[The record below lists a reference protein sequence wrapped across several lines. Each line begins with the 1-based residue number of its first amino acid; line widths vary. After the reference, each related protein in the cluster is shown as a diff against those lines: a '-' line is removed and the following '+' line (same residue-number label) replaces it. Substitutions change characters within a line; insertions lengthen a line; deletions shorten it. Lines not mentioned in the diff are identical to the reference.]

1 MTGSGDPRHA
11 VGSWQRAAWATLP
24 TLPTLAAKDLKLLFR
39 DHFALFFVFAF
50 PLLYCLFFGTIFAGE
65 HGPGGR
71 THAPI
76 RIVVVDQDGSDASRR
91 LLDRL
96 AEHPSLQLVTPAVS
110 DVEAADERV
119 RKGDCAAS
127 IRIPAGYGDSPFWLF
142 DVDAAAAPGMG
153 RFDIGI
159 DPTRRAE
166 AGFLQGVLLQSLI
179 ACLAE
184 RIGDRELMRR
194 ELQRARTALRAT
206 EDVDSG
212 QRLALAAV
220 LAALDRL
227 LVEADP
233 AALAQVPKLMAPGD
247 RLQLRDVSQ
256 STAAPRSSFEVTF
269 PSAMIWGLMS
279 VALSFAI
286 MLVRERKQGTLLR
299 LRSAPIGT
307 AQLLAGK
314 ALGCFLACVLSIGF
328 LLLFGRFVLDV
339 RVADVAFAL
348 LAIGCTSLCFTGLMM
363 AAAVVGRS
371 EQAVMGAAWGV
382 MLPLAMVGG
391 GMIPL
396 VAMPPWLLALSDVSP
411 FKWGI
416 YAMEGAV
423 WRGFTAVDMAL
434 PCVVLV
440 ATGGLCFGFGVV
452 VFRRAHW

>member
-11 VGSWQRAAWATLP
+11 VPSWQRSASTVLSTLA
-24 TLPTLAAKDLKLLFR
+24 TLAAKDLKLLFR
-39 DHFALFFVFAF
+39 DRFALFFVFAF

-76 RIVVVDQDGSDASRR
+76 RVVVVDQDGSDASRR

-96 AEHPSLQLVTPAVS
+96 ARHPSLELVTPAVA
-110 DVEAADERV
+110 DAAAADERV
-119 RKGDCAAS
+119 RRGECVAS

-142 DVDAAAAPGMG
+142 DVDAAAAPGID

-166 AGFLQGVLLQSLI
+166 AGFLQGVLLQSLF

-184 RIGDRELMRR
+184 QLGDRDAMRR
-194 ELQRARTALRAT
+194 ELQRARTALRT
-206 EDVDSG
+206 EEIDGG

-227 LVEADP
+227 LAEADA
-233 AALAQVPKLMAPGD
+233 AALAQVPKLMTPGD

-256 STAAPRSSFEVTF
+256 SAATPRSSFEVTF

-286 MLVRERKQGTLLR
+286 MLVRERTQGTLLR

-314 ALGCFLACVLSIGF
+314 ALGCFVACVLSMGF
-328 LLLFGRFVLDV
+328 LLLFGRFALDV
-339 RVADVAFAL
+339 RVANVAFAL

-363 AAAVVGRS
+363 AAAVIGRS
-371 EQAVMGAAWGV
+371 EQAVAGAAWGI
-382 MLPLAMVGG
+382 MLPLAMLGG

-396 VAMPPWLLALSDVSP
+396 VAMPPWLLALSDFSP

-423 WRGFTAVDMAL
+423 WRGFTLVDMAL
-434 PCVVLV
+434 PCGVLV
-440 ATGGLCFGFGVV
+440 GTGVLCFGFGVV
-452 VFRRAHW
+452 LFRRAHR